1 MRPLKI
7 YLASSWRNK
16 HYETV
21 LQVLRFQGYETYDFK
36 HPEDQSLSGF
46 SWENLHKDV
55 KSWTCEDFKQ
65 NLHHP
70 EATNAF
76 EKDFRAM
83 HEADY
88 CVLLLPCGRSAHS
101 EAEGNDKNSFISIDD
116 SSKIIEVKD
125 ATIVVKNKKDTTT
138 SKLGYHSAAI
148 NTGDSSLAIAADKSS
163 NCIASCTGSK
173 SVSECKG
180 NFSIAANVGDYS
192 VATSSGQYS
201 AAINIARYSIVE
213 STGDYSVAVATSE
226 RSSAKVEGKDS
237 IAIVCGT
244 NGKASGRLGC
254 WLILTERG
262 EWNGKEYTLKDVKSI
277 KVDGKKIKEDT
288 WYKLKNGEII
298 EEGLSKDPIDP

>member
-76 EKDFRAM
+76 QKDFRAM

-101 EAEGNDKNSFISIDD
+101 EAGWMKGQGKKVFILDLSEHPTPELMYQMYDMYDTRLIDLVKHIEDLYNEDKMLL
-116 SSKIIEVKD
+116 KEK
-125 ATIVVKNKKDTTT
+125 
-138 SKLGYHSAAI
+138 I
-148 NTGDSSLAIAADKSS
+148 NTVW
-163 NCIASCTGSK
+163 TGIVK
-173 SVSECKG
+173 RRTNLLYNLRKKG
-180 NFSIAANVGDYS
+180 IRCL
-192 VATSSGQYS
+192 TK
-201 AAINIARYSIVE
+201 
-213 STGDYSVAVATSE
+213 E
-226 RSSAKVEGKDS
+226 RV
-237 IAIVCGT
+237 IFF
-244 NGKASGRLGC
+244 
-254 WLILTERG
+254 
-262 EWNGKEYTLKDVKSI
+262 
-277 KVDGKKIKEDT
+277 
-288 WYKLKNGEII
+288 
-298 EEGLSKDPIDP
+298 PIW

>member
-101 EAEGNDKNSFISIDD
+101 EAGWMNGARQESF
-116 SSKIIEVKD
+116 
-125 ATIVVKNKKDTTT
+125 
-138 SKLGYHSAAI
+138 H
-148 NTGDSSLAIAADKSS
+148 
-163 NCIASCTGSK
+163 
-173 SVSECKG
+173 
-180 NFSIAANVGDYS
+180 
-192 VATSSGQYS
+192 
-201 AAINIARYSIVE
+201 
-213 STGDYSVAVATSE
+213 
-226 RSSAKVEGKDS
+226 
-237 IAIVCGT
+237 
-244 NGKASGRLGC
+244 
-254 WLILTERG
+254 
-262 EWNGKEYTLKDVKSI
+262 
-277 KVDGKKIKEDT
+277 
-288 WYKLKNGEII
+288 
-298 EEGLSKDPIDP
+298 P